1 MIVNFLVVLIVLF
14 LKHLLYKSQ
23 KNEADLHVYAYCFRF
38 ISYPRTETNMFP
50 KSLDLRPLIQNQTV
64 DANWGGKFKIV

>member
-1 MIVNFLVVLIVLF
+1 MKQIYN
-14 LKHLLYKSQ
+14 
-23 KNEADLHVYAYCFRF
+23 AYCFRF

>member
-1 MIVNFLVVLIVLF
+1 MKISMHN
-14 LKHLLYKSQ
+14 
-23 KNEADLHVYAYCFRF
+23 YCFRF

>member
-1 MIVNFLVVLIVLF
+1 MIVNLLVALIVLF
-14 LKHLLYKSQ
+14 WKHLLYKSQ
-23 KNEADLHVYAYCFRF
+23 KHEDLYAYCFRF